1 MQVFLSSSADSG
13 DGPTARGGFFAE
25 GRASCIFNLDA
36 SFVARSSVVVAGFV
50 RVVLRM
56 ELADLVGGIEV

>member
-1 MQVFLSSSADSG
+1 M
-13 DGPTARGGFFAE
+13 ARGGFFAE